1 MYYTIIKCGLW
12 PPFIPAI
19 NGEAYCLSF
28 VVHTVLS
35 QVSAHSRE
43 STHSRVST
51 HPPLFLHKCPSAHA
65 AKLRFRGSEW
75 GLIVD

>member
-51 HPPLFLHKCPSAHA
+51 HPPVFAQVPLSTCYHN
-65 AKLRFRGSEW
+65 GS
-75 GLIVD
+75 GYNYNYT